1 MSEIKF
7 KIEIESDND
16 GYVAFECP
24 FCETIFGLKSN
35 EYQEWLETNNEIYCP
50 CCGLKDNKD
59 NFYTKEV
66 VEQIK
71 QIALNSAYEQINTAF
86 TKMAKSMSN
95 NKYIKMTYKPL
106 KTTRIDNNIKTEE
119 SSDEIFE
126 CKSCQHHLKV
136 NYIVGKSRI
145 YCSYCGRDI

>member
-1 MSEIKF
+1 MSELKF

-50 CCGLKDNKD
+50 YCGLKDNKD

-71 QIALNSAYEQINTAF
+71 QIALNSAYEQINTVF

-106 KTTRIDNNIKTEE
+106 KTARIDNNNKTDE